1 MDYLDITYQIMFL
14 LQKKIY
20 IEPWGVP
27 YVQQI
32 GIKYMSSNT

>member
-1 MDYLDITYQIMFL
+1 MDYLDITYQVML
-14 LQKKIY
+14 LQNNFY

-32 GIKYMSSNT
+32 GTKYMSSNT